1 MLLELRTYFTV
12 LFSALCVADVRDT
25 DGPRRDRVVAQIEKA
40 ARAIAK
46 RRKVTLDK

>member
-1 MLLELRTYFTV
+1 MAR
-12 LFSALCVADVRDT
+12 ALADVRDT

-40 ARAIAK
+40 ARAIAE